1 MINTA
6 YQFFLDNFFSGDI
19 PVALQGIA
27 EELACLFA
35 VGSVLFVVVTVLSL
49 VVFFFHYIT
58 GLGLRRR

>member
-6 YQFFLDNFFSGDI
+6 YQFFMDNFFSGNI

-35 VGSVLFVVVTVLSL
+35 VFSVLFVVVTVVSL
-49 VVFFFHYIT
+49 FAFFFRYIT
-58 GLGLRRR
+58 GLGLRR

>member
-6 YQFFLDNFFSGDI
+6 YQFFMDTFFSGTI
-19 PVALQGIA
+19 PESLQGIA
-27 EELACLFA
+27 DELACLFA
-35 VGSVLFVVVTVLSL
+35 VGSVLFVVCTVLSL